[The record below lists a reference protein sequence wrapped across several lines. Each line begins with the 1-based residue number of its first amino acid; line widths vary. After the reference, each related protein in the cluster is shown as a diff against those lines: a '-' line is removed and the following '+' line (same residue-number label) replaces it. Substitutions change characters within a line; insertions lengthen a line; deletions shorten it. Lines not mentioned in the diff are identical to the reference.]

1 MEEPVGLI
9 YLVRNKVTGK
19 KYVGQTIYSLSK
31 RWKGHCHPNSGC
43 KVLRRAILKYG
54 AESFEV
60 SALESGLTRGDLNER
75 EKYWIGELKTK
86 VPLGYNLLD
95 GGNSTDLVNTS
106 RSKTRKA
113 TLAALAA
120 RGLPKGKSPLTE
132 SDIREVFRRHNSG
145 EDQKDIARH
154 FGVHKSTVSHIIEGK
169 NWGHLGLISTRTR
182 SKAVTKAQA
191 IEVFRLNSL
200 DTPSIRIGL
209 LIGLSKA
216 SVDRVLRGVLFP
228 ELRAELGE
236 RRYPKRVRSRNL
248 ALPVKISRVTPCK

>member
-1 MEEPVGLI
+1 MEEHVGLV
-9 YLVRNKVTGK
+9 YLVRNRVTGK
-19 KYVGQTIYSLSK
+19 KYVGQTIYSLRK

-54 AESFEV
+54 AESFEI
-60 SALESGLTRGDLNER
+60 STLESGLSRGNLNER
-75 EKYWIGELKTK
+75 EKYWIGELKTR

-132 SDIREVFRRHNSG
+132 SDVREMFSRHNLG
-145 EDQKDIARH
+145 DDQKDIAKH
-154 FGVHKSTVSHIIEGK
+154 FDVHKSTVSHIIEGK
-169 NWGHLGLISTRTR
+169 NWGHLGLVSTRIR
-182 SKAVTKAQA
+182 SKAVNRSQA
-191 IEVFRLNSL
+191 VEVFRLNSL
-200 DTPSIRIGL
+200 DTPSRRIGK

-216 SVDRVLRGVLFP
+216 SVDRVLRGALFP
-228 ELRAELGE
+228 EVLAEFGE
-236 RRYPKRVRSRNL
+236 RRHPKRVRVRKFG
-248 ALPVKISRVTPCK
+248 PPRPR